1 MAVRFV
7 CFRTNSILE
16 PPRDLLPSGWYMI
29 SSIMFERFSRGYY
42 VGRLSI
48 EPTPHEES
56 GALIQRITHERLNE
70 QLYSTGEGIE
80 PLDLPLVMKLETS
93 HFAVH
98 GDEGVPENTLWLP
111 ESVLADSRI
120 DAPPA
125 LCEVF
130 LAKADRAAQL
140 LRLAGR
146 AV

>member
-1 MAVRFV
+1 
-7 CFRTNSILE
+7 
-16 PPRDLLPSGWYMI
+16 MI
-29 SSIMFERFSRGYY
+29 SYIMFERFSRGYY

-48 EPTPHEES
+48 EPAPHDES
-56 GALIQRITHERLNE
+56 RALIQRATHERLNE
-70 QLYSTGEGIE
+70 QLYATGEGIE
-80 PLDLPLVMKLETS
+80 PLDRPLVMKLETS

-98 GDEGVPENTLWLP
+98 GDNGVPQETLWLP

-120 DAPPA
+120 ETPPTFRA
-125 LCEVF
+125 VF